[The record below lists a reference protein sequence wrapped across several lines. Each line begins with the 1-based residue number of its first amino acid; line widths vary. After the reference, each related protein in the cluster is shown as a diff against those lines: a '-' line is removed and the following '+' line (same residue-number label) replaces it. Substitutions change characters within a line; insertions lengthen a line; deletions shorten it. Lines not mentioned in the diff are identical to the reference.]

1 MIEDTAREECR
12 SYLSTDTIPLP
23 YCPGCGHTVVVK
35 ALNAALVKLQ
45 PDPRKVV
52 VVTDIG
58 CIGLADRNF
67 TTSAFHGL
75 HGRSITYACG
85 IKLARPDLHV
95 ITVMGDGACGI
106 GGTHLLNV
114 ARRNIGITL
123 IVANNFNYGM
133 TGGQHSV
140 TTPAQSWT
148 TTTPWGNVE
157 RPMDLCATTAA
168 AGAAWVHRT
177 TTFDKTLPDVLA
189 EAIAQPGFAMVDVWE
204 LCAAYYGSRN
214 EGDKK
219 QMLEL
224 VDRLGFPLGQIAA
237 DPRPEYSA
245 RYRESY
251 EAAHASS
258 PVRPKIEVGFASGVE
273 RQTGVIV
280 AGSAGQKVKTAC
292 TLFGQAAIA
301 SGLFATQKDDYPI
314 TVMTG
319 HSLGEV
325 IVSPEP
331 IDYTGIERPDHLVLF
346 SEDGLKKV
354 RGGLAKLGPEATVY
368 AEETLELPGTAARV
382 LRYPFVEA
390 ARMDGAGTFYVI
402 RNVTLPLLSPTIF
415 FLAIVSVIKAF
426 QAFNSFYALAG
437 DRPGLVYGTQNMTMY
452 IYTSFYES
460 QRLGYGSAVATL
472 LCIAIVGLT
481 LVQWRFAG
489 RRVHYE

>member
-1 MIEDTAREECR
+1 MTEESIPEECR
-12 SYLSTDTIPLP
+12 SYLSTADIPLP

-35 ALNAALVKLQ
+35 ALNAALVKLRL
-45 PDPRKVV
+45 DPRKVV

-140 TTPAQSWT
+140 TTPSLSWT

-177 TTFDKTLPDVLA
+177 TTFDKALPDVLA
-189 EAIAQPGFAMVDVWE
+189 DAIAQPGFAMVDVWE
-204 LCAAYYGSRN
+204 LCAAYYGAHN

-224 VDRLGFPLGQIAA
+224 VDRLGFPLGRIA
-237 DPRPEYSA
+237 DDRRPEYSA

-251 EAAHASS
+251 EA
-258 PVRPKIEVGFASGVE
+258 VRGSRPRRSTIEVIFTNRVE
-273 RQTGVIV
+273 RQTGVII
-280 AGSAGQKVKTAC
+280 AGSAGQKVKSAC

-301 SGLFATQKDDYPI
+301 SGLYSTQKDDYPI

-331 IDYTGIERPDHLVLF
+331 IDYTGIERPDHLVVF

-354 RGGLAKLGPEATVY
+354 RGGFARLAPETTVH
-368 AEETLELPGTAARV
+368 AEETLELPATAARV
-382 LRYPFVEA
+382 LRYPFVAA
-390 ARMDGAGTFYVI
+390 ARKVSRLSIGIVALGALLEESKLFPAAALEQQIRTFQKAKI
-402 RNVTLPLLSPTIF
+402 AEINV
-415 FLAIVSVIKAF
+415 A
-426 QAFNSFYALAG
+426 ALA
-437 DRPGLVYGTQNMTMY
+437 
-452 IYTSFYES
+452 S
-460 QRLGYGSAVATL
+460 
-472 LCIAIVGLT
+472 
-481 LVQWRFAG
+481 G
-489 RRVHYE
+489 RRLAVERAER